1 MATLIPISS
10 AFLPGRLGGLLL
22 SFILLLVPLQLN
34 ADSLEEV
41 RERGSIRIAIADER
55 PYGYQGQ
62 DGRILGAG
70 PEIIGHVLEQL
81 DIGEIDWVVTE
92 FSNLMPGLEAGR
104 FDMAAAEMAILP
116 ERCGRVLF
124 SEPNTSYGEGLLVL
138 ASNPNRILGYEDFA
152 DRPDRLRVAV
162 QAGTVQE
169 EILALLG
176 VPEQRIVTVQSPD
189 EAVDAIIRG
198 RADAFA
204 ATGMTVASLET
215 RYPEVEVEFNFRD
228 PIVDGEEVRYWG
240 GFAFPKGADT
250 LRDAVNE
257 ALDEIK
263 KNGDW
268 EQTLSRYGFLKKD
281 ILYSYRFDTRTLCQA
296 GR

>member
-1 MATLIPISS
+1 MSLYNSRHACRNILIIWVCMLTSFTLQASTLDEIKRQ
-10 AFLPGRLGGLLL
+10 G
-22 SFILLLVPLQLN
+22 V
-34 ADSLEEV
+34 
-41 RERGSIRIAIADER
+41 IRIAIADER
-55 PYGYQGQ
+55 PYGYRGQ
-62 DGRILGAG
+62 DGQILGAG
-70 PEIIGHVLEQL
+70 PEIIRRVVERLG
-81 DIGEIDWVVTE
+81 IGEIDWVVTE
-92 FSNLMPGLEAGR
+92 FSHLMPGLEVGR

-138 ASNPNRILGYEDFA
+138 ASNPNRILGYEDFV
-152 DRPDRLRVAV
+152 DRPDSIRVAV

-169 EILALLG
+169 QILALLG
-176 VPEQRIVTVQSPD
+176 VPEQRIVTVQRPD

-215 RYPEVEVEFNFRD
+215 RYPEVEAEFNFRD

-240 GFAFPKGADT
+240 GFAFPKGAEA

-257 ALDEIK
+257 ALAEIK
-263 KNGDW
+263 QNGDW

-296 GR
+296 GGW